1 MSIRDLAFSPDG
13 NILASAGNYGIVRLW
28 QIPSGDLLHTLKPH
42 TTHISSIEFFPDGK
56 AILSGSDDST
66 IRLWNVP

>member
-1 MSIRDLAFSPDG
+1 MGQLFARKS
-13 NILASAGNYGIVRLW
+13 
-28 QIPSGDLLHTLKPH
+28 
-42 TTHISSIEFFPDGK
+42 ISSIEFFPDGK